1 MTTTEKM
8 EGHPIQIGTS
18 GITGPQWLLPW
29 VRMVETYTNSP
40 MGSYSPLLV
49 AAETV
54 NALINA
60 GWTAPNDPDNVV
72 DDAESSEADI
82 AAREVADL
90 VWRATTC
97 PDDQKPGIQALTVEA
112 LQRYRKTIV

>member
-1 MTTTEKM
+1 MTTTEKR
-8 EGHPIQIGTS
+8 EGHPIQIGAS

-29 VRMVETYTNSP
+29 VRMVETYTNP

-54 NALINA
+54 NALIAA
-60 GWTAPNDPDNVV
+60 GWTAPNDPGT
-72 DDAESSEADI
+72 DDASSEADI

-97 PDDQKPGIQALTVEA
+97 PDDQKPGIQALTIEA